1 MAYVHT
7 VSAPQ
12 GARIADDKST
22 HLTIAL
28 PRFDGPFDL
37 LLGLIRRNQWSID
50 DLPVVEITGQF
61 LAYIREAGEL
71 DPELAGEF
79 VETASWLVLLK
90 SRSLLPTED
99 AAAPAP
105 QEELRRAVLD
115 HATLEA
121 TTALLRERYAGNRHP
136 AGPGI
141 ARGRLSSVL
150 PPGPEDSEYS
160 PTVQDVLEVARRA
173 LEAARAA
180 ASLRGADQEEVTVE
194 SQFTWIR
201 TQLASVPFD
210 VPVSTAEWFSAQ
222 TTAAAKV
229 TLLLALLELARKGL
243 VLLHQ
248 QGQCSA
254 IRLKTMGKMPVDLV
268 MLDTFS
274 YAAVSAL

>member
-1 MAYVHT
+1 MADE
-7 VSAPQ
+7 
-12 GARIADDKST
+12 RST

-28 PRFDGPFDL
+28 PRFEGPFDL
-37 LLGLIRRNQWSID
+37 LLALIRRNEWSIN

-61 LAYIREAGEL
+61 LAYIQQAGEL

-90 SRSLLPTED
+90 SRSLLPVADDDGPT
-99 AAAPAP
+99 PR
-105 QEELRRAVLD
+105 EELRRAVLD
-115 HATLEA
+115 HATLAA
-121 TTALLRERYAGNRHP
+121 TTELLRERYAGHRPP

-141 ARGRLSSVL
+141 ARGRERQVL
-150 PPGPEDSEYS
+150 PPGPEDQ
-160 PTVQDVLEVARRA
+160 PTVQDVLEAARRA

-180 ASLRGADQEEVTVE
+180 ASFRGADQEDVTVE

-201 TQLASVPFD
+201 TQLASVPFN
-210 VPVSTAEWFSAQ
+210 VPVSTAEWFATQ

-243 VLLHQ
+243 VMHHQ

-268 MLDTFS
+268 MVDAFS
-274 YAAVSAL
+274 YAAVSAP